1 MMDYIIF
8 CFPNGVKYYTEVIPM
23 VIIATDSAA
32 DFEMHELEEMNVT
45 YLPMSVSFG
54 DDHYL
59 ENISISKEEFFERL
73 KTDKNF
79 PKTSQPSPALFEE
92 LFTKAK
98 ENGDEVVYL
107 PLSTG
112 LSGDYQTAMSVKNM
126 VDYEGIYVIDTLTC
140 TGGQRLLVEK
150 AVKMRDEGCTGKQIA
165 DKMESLK
172 EKTVIYTA
180 MDTLEYLYKNGRL
193 SNTAFYIAQLGHIK
207 PIMHCAFDSNG
218 KAEIVSKHIGLNKAI
233 KYIVDR
239 FDTEVPDPEYPIYVM
254 YTYDKTNAY
263 KLADKLKEKGY
274 AIKEDQIIPVGA
286 TVGAHIGP
294 NACAV
299 AYVKL

>member
-1 MMDYIIF
+1 
-8 CFPNGVKYYTEVIPM
+8 M

-32 DFEMHELEEMNVT
+32 DFEMEELKKMNVA
-45 YLPMSVSFG
+45 YLPMSVMFG
-54 DDHYL
+54 EDQYL

-73 KTDKNF
+73 QTDPHF
-79 PKTSQPSPALFEE
+79 PKTSQPSVAIFEE
-92 LFTKAK
+92 LFEKAK

-107 PLSTG
+107 PLSSG
-112 LSGDYQTAMSVKNM
+112 LSGDYMTAMSVKNM
-126 VDYEGIYVIDTLTC
+126 VDYDGIYVIDTLTC

-150 AVKMRDEGCTGKQIA
+150 AVKMRDEGCDGKAIA
-165 DKMESLK
+165 EKMESLK

-193 SNTAFYIAQLGHIK
+193 SNAAFYIAQLGHIK
-207 PIMHCAFDSNG
+207 PIMHCAANSQG

-239 FDTEVPDPEYPIYVM
+239 LDSEVPDPEYPFYVM
-254 YTYDKTNAY
+254 YTYDKVNAY
-263 KLADKLKEKGY
+263 KLAEKLREKGLE
-274 AIKEDQIIPVGA
+274 IKEEQIIPVGA

-294 NACAV
+294 YACAV
-299 AYVKL
+299 AYIKK